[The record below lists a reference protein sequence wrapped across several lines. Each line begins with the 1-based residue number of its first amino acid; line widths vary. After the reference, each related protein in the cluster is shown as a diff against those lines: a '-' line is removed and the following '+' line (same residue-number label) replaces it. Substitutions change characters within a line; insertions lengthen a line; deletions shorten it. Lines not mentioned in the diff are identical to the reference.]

1 MSYYLRTLEGLAR
14 PLGALSLLDEYKE
27 LYNKHLNAGADMG
40 KAIFKALQNLYA
52 LHPLDEFTDVYN
64 YLYSIDGQRGISGHT
79 QIVDNFISWR
89 SRVKQQTQASAQAS
103 AQAAAYKAAMER
115 KQQEEAD
122 AAAIEAEEKRIIA
135 AQRAEQAASEQAAA
149 YAAAREHGFEEP
161 KTKEGENME
170 QINIDTQLITS
181 GKEYTLIDETENT
194 ISYVDENGKLYIE
207 QKAKPVWPWIL
218 AAVAGFFLLG

>member
-27 LYNKHLNAGADMG
+27 LYNKQLNAGADIG
-40 KAIFKALQNLYA
+40 TAIFKALQNLYA

-64 YLYSIDGQRGISGHT
+64 YLYSIDGQNGISGHT

-103 AQAAAYKAAMER
+103 AQAAAY
-115 KQQEEAD
+115 
-122 AAAIEAEEKRIIA
+122 
-135 AQRAEQAASEQAAA
+135 
-149 YAAAREHGFEEP
+149 AAAREQGFEQP

-170 QINIDTQLITS
+170 QINLDTQLITS